1 MSAKWSLYYQ
11 LLKLCVPVFCF
22 QTTEASL
29 SDLLLQQM
37 ELATPVMAYVYGEDE
52 SKDELTL
59 LAAIENS
66 GKQEDTKNADIAI
79 SADAQKA
86 NGDEEETQDPIA
98 AAGAENVAAAATPVW
113 TKQAEVNRDKL
124 LDFDYLVKN
133 FYRIDRTTTIDSSEL
148 NPGQLLAKDLTI
160 DTNVGG
166 PVILIYHTHSQEGFV
181 DSDGSEGMTVMGLGD
196 RLTSLLQDTYGIP
209 VLHHRGKYDVDG
221 RDYAYSNAEP
231 EIRQVL
237 ADNPTI
243 QVVIDLHRD
252 GVGDDVH
259 LVTDIGGKQ
268 TAKIMFFN
276 GLSRTTSTG
285 PIDYLQNPNLQD
297 NLATSLQMQIAAA
310 ELYPG
315 FTRPVFLKGYRYN
328 MHMCPKSMLIEVGA
342 QTNTFEEV
350 YNAMDPLANI
360 LAYVLLGQSHT

>member
-1 MSAKWSLYYQ
+1 M
-11 LLKLCVPVFCF
+11 
-22 QTTEASL
+22 
-29 SDLLLQQM
+29 
-37 ELATPVMAYVYGEDE
+37 
-52 SKDELTL
+52 
-59 LAAIENS
+59 
-66 GKQEDTKNADIAI
+66 
-79 SADAQKA
+79 
-86 NGDEEETQDPIA
+86 
-98 AAGAENVAAAATPVW
+98 
-113 TKQAEVNRDKL
+113 
-124 LDFDYLVKN
+124 
-133 FYRIDRTTTIDSSEL
+133 
-148 NPGQLLAKDLTI
+148 
-160 DTNVGG
+160 
-166 PVILIYHTHSQEGFV
+166 
-181 DSDGSEGMTVMGLGD
+181 
-196 RLTSLLQDTYGIP
+196 
-209 VLHHRGKYDVDG
+209 
-221 RDYAYSNAEP
+221 
-231 EIRQVL
+231 
-237 ADNPTI
+237 
-243 QVVIDLHRD
+243 
-252 GVGDDVH
+252 GDDVH